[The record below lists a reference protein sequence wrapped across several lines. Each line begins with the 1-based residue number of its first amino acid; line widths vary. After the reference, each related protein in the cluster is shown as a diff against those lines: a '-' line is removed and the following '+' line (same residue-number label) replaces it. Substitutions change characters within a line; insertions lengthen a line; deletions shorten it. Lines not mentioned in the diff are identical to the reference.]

1 MNLAII
7 KTGGKQYKV
16 KEGDSLK
23 IEKLDKKIGDKV
35 IFDEVLLISDKEGKE
50 IKIGNPFIGSA
61 KVQGEVIE
69 CGKNKKVEVVKY
81 KSKTRYKRTLGH
93 RQNYTK
99 VKITKI

>member
-7 KTGGKQYKV
+7 KTGGKQYEV
-16 KEGDSLK
+16 KEGDILK
-23 IEKLDKKIGDKV
+23 IEKIDKKAGDKF
-35 IFDEVLLISDKEGKE
+35 IFEEVLLISDKEGKN
-50 IKIGNPFIGSA
+50 IKIGDPFISGA
-61 KVQGEVIE
+61 KVHAEVIE
-69 CGKNKKVEVVKY
+69 QGKNKKVTVIKY